1 MINDTQHNDELKET
15 PIEEPEDHLPEVSLA
30 DLPET
35 MQKAVKSVGWNS
47 LMPVQAK
54 AIPYILAQRDLIV
67 QSRTGSGKTGAF
79 ILPTL
84 QRIDP
89 TLPQCQT
96 LILVPTRELAQQVT
110 REAENLTRETGI
122 RTIAVYGGT
131 SYGPQLD
138 AFKKG
143 AHIVIGTPGRIL
155 DHLLKRSLILDDL
168 EILIFDEADRMLS
181 MGFYPD
187 MKQIQRYLPRKDIN
201 GYMFSA
207 TYPPRVINLANQF
220 LRHPDMLSLSR
231 DNVHVLE
238 TAHDF
243 YVVPPMRKDRCLVR
257 IIEVE
262 NPTSAIVFCNMKS
275 TVHYVATVLKRFG
288 YDADEL
294 SSDLAQ
300 NARERILN
308 RVRNGSLK
316 FLVATDIAARG
327 IDIPDLSHVIHYEPP
342 EDLEAYIHRAG
353 RTGRAGATGESVSL
367 VDLLEK
373 MKLMAVSR
381 RFKIEMLE
389 RELPSDEDVESIVS
403 QRATALLE
411 AKLRA
416 LEGVARECMQQFLP
430 LSKSLSE
437 REDELPAIAMLLDIY
452 YQQSLH
458 APNNT
463 KTNADKSTDTTPDRE
478 LPCDEEAQAII
489 SQKTTELLD
498 AHLRKLDRVEQERM
512 QRFIPLGKSLSESED
527 ELPVIAML
535 LDEYYQESLHPT
547 VQPKP
552 ENKKPFSPNTS
563 RSSRRDR
570 GNSGHSSRRRR

>member
-1 MINDTQHNDELKET
+1 MINDIQPNNELKET

-35 MQKAVKSVGWNS
+35 MQKAVTSVGWNS

-110 REAENLTRETGI
+110 REAENITRETGI

-168 EILIFDEADRMLS
+168 EILVFDEADRMMS

-187 MKQIQRYLPRKDIN
+187 MKQIQRYLPHKDIN
-201 GYMFSA
+201 AYMFSA
-207 TYPPRVINLANQF
+207 TYPPRVISLANQF
-220 LRHPDMLSLSR
+220 LRKPDMLSLSR

-238 TAHDF
+238 TSHDF
-243 YVVPPMRKDRCLVR
+243 YVVPPMKKDRCLVR
-257 IIEVE
+257 IIEIE
-262 NPTSAIVFCNMKS
+262 NPASAIIFCNMKS

-294 SSDLAQ
+294 TSDLAQ

-308 RVRNGSLK
+308 SVRNGSLK

-327 IDIPDLSHVIHYEPP
+327 IDIPDLSHVIQYEPP
-342 EDLEAYIHRAG
+342 EDPEAYIHRAG
-353 RTGRAGATGESVSL
+353 RTGRAGATGESITL
-367 VDLLEK
+367 VNRLEK
-373 MKLMAVSR
+373 MNLMGVSR

-389 RELPSDEDVESIVS
+389 RELPEDEDVQSIVS
-403 QRATALLE
+403 QRATVLLE
-411 AKLRA
+411 AKLRE
-416 LEGVARECMQQFLP
+416 LGSIEKECMQQFLP
-430 LSKSLSE
+430 LSKSLTA
-437 REDELPAIAMLLDIY
+437 REDELPVIAMLLDIY

-458 APNNT
+458 APDKTDPGNNQSP
-463 KTNADKSTDTTPDRE
+463 KREHPSDADE
-478 LPCDEEAQAII
+478 QAII
-489 SQKTTELLD
+489 SQKTTELLE
-498 AHLRKLDRVEQERM
+498 AQLRKLDRVEQERM

-535 LDEYYQESLHPT
+535 LDEYYQESLHPP

-552 ENKKPFSPNTS
+552 EKKKESSSKNS
-563 RSSRRDR
+563 RSGRNDR
-570 GNSGHSSRRRR
+570 GNSGNRSRRRR

>member
-1 MINDTQHNDELKET
+1 MNNNIPQNTDLKEG
-15 PIEEPEDHLPEVSLA
+15 PIEEPEDHLPETSLG

-35 MQKAVKSVGWNS
+35 MQQAVSSAGWHS

-54 AIPYILAQRDLIV
+54 AIPYILDGRDLIV

-79 ILPTL
+79 ILPIL
-84 QRIDP
+84 HRIDP
-89 TLPQCQT
+89 NKPHCQA

-110 REAENLTRETGI
+110 REAELLSGESGI

-155 DHLLKRSLILDDL
+155 DHLLKKSLLLDDL
-168 EILIFDEADRMLS
+168 DILVFDEADRMLS

-187 MKQIQRYLPRKDIN
+187 MKQIQRYLPHTDIN

-207 TYPPRVINLANQF
+207 TYPPRVISLANQF
-220 LRHPDMLSLSR
+220 LRRPDMLSLSR

-243 YVVPPMRKDRCLVR
+243 YVVPPMKKDRCLVR

-262 NPTSAIVFCNMKS
+262 NPDSAIIFCNMKS
-275 TVHYVATVLKRFG
+275 TVHYVSVVLKRFG

-294 SSDLAQ
+294 TSDLPQ
-300 NARERILN
+300 KARERILN

-327 IDIPDLSHVIHYEPP
+327 IDIPELSHVIQYEPP

-353 RTGRAGATGESVSL
+353 RTGRAGATGESITL
-367 VDLLEK
+367 VNRLEK
-373 MKLMAVSR
+373 MNLMGISR

-389 RELPSDEDVESIVS
+389 RELPEDEDVQSIVS
-403 QRATALLE
+403 QRATVLLEAQLRDLSPAEQERIQPFMSLAKELSGKESEQPVLAMLLDEYYQRSLHAAAETREQNEHPESEAPKETLPGETEVQAAVLQKTTDLLE
-411 AKLRA
+411 AK
-416 LEGVARECMQQFLP
+416 
-430 LSKSLSE
+430 
-437 REDELPAIAMLLDIY
+437 
-452 YQQSLH
+452 
-458 APNNT
+458 
-463 KTNADKSTDTTPDRE
+463 
-478 LPCDEEAQAII
+478 
-489 SQKTTELLD
+489 
-498 AHLRKLDRVEQERM
+498 LRKLDRVEQERI

-535 LDEYYQESLHPT
+535 LEAYHQKSLQDAT
-547 VQPKP
+547 R
-552 ENKKPFSPNTS
+552 EKKKKS
-563 RSSRRDR
+563 RSKRRSKSR
-570 GNSGHSSRRRR
+570 NNSRRRRKRQQDNT